1 LIANEVKPNGEAD
14 ATEESKAMPSFNLT
28 APALLI
34 MALTYPAAAGAIEC
48 DRQFQIVNGQRIST
62 PYCSDQ
68 FLGQVAR
75 ERGMNVT
82 DENVRQSASL
92 KSDICRSIGHDNRL
106 RTICTNYFPN
116 PGSND

>member
-1 LIANEVKPNGEAD
+1 
-14 ATEESKAMPSFNLT
+14 MPSFNLT

-62 PYCSDQ
+62 PYCTDQ

-92 KSDICRSIGHDNRL
+92 KSDICRSIGQDNRL